1 MLTCR
6 ILIVDDDPDD
16 IDLLRSSFH
25 EIGVKE
31 VQGVHSMLKTIEFL
45 QSIDDLNDLPKII
58 ITDLN
63 MPGQNGYE
71 LLKFLKN
78 NTRYKHIPVIVFS
91 TSISCKEIETSMA
104 LGALDYI
111 SKPVLLEDY
120 IDFAFKMNARIT
132 EYK

>member
-6 ILIVDDDPDD
+6 ILIVDDDSDD
-16 IDLLRSSFH
+16 IDLLLSSFH

-31 VQGVHSMLKTIEFL
+31 VHGVHSMPEAIKFL
-45 QSIDDLNDLPKII
+45 QFLGDLNALPKII

-63 MPGQNGYE
+63 MPGQNGFE

-78 NTRYKHIPVIVFS
+78 TTLYKQIPVIVFS
-91 TSISCKEIETSMA
+91 TSISCKEIETSLA

-111 SKPVLLEDY
+111 PKPVLLEDY
-120 IDFAFKMNARIT
+120 IDFASKINTRIS